1 MKIEISIDRESKVYE
16 LKALSLFAESLASG
30 RHIEEVAG
38 AVPPVP
44 AEDAP
49 RSGNFETGR
58 IINLGRSAT
67 FEPVVT
73 EKAKEAVQESP
84 EGGPKEAPVQEAPK
98 DYTDMVQDVLKM
110 TEEEMKS
117 APTTVLVEALNSFG
131 IDPTTRP
138 GKNTN
143 AKLRG
148 LLLSAIAEADNE
160 SAAAEAEAEAEETN
174 NAEEIKPQEDPE
186 VPAPDE
192 STAAEEAPE
201 EVTIDMLRDIARSL
215 IAANKRK
222 VIAEAFEACG
232 CSNFSTL
239 KNKDYVKFYDL
250 CKKG

>member
-38 AVPPVP
+38 AVPTAPVP
-44 AEDAP
+44 
-49 RSGNFETGR
+49 ETGR
-58 IINLGRSAT
+58 KFHNIETGRVISPEKPASL
-67 FEPVVT
+67 EPVVT
-73 EKAKEAVQESP
+73 EKAKEAVQEAP
-84 EGGPKEAPVQEAPK
+84 EGGPKESPVQEAVQSDEP
-98 DYTDMVQDVLKM
+98 TVQDVLKM
-110 TEEEMKS
+110 TEDEVKNV
-117 APTTVLVEALNSFG
+117 PTPILIKALETFG

-148 LLLSAIAEADNE
+148 LLISAIAEADNE
-160 SAAAEAEAEAEETN
+160 AVAAEETN
-174 NAEEIKPQEDPE
+174 NAEEIKPQED
-186 VPAPDE
+186 
-192 STAAEEAPE
+192 PE

>member
-38 AVPPVP
+38 AVPTVP

-73 EKAKEAVQESP
+73 EKAKEAMQEAP

-117 APTTVLVEALNSFG
+117 VPTTVLVEALNSFG

-160 SAAAEAEAEAEETN
+160 SAAAEETN

-192 STAAEEAPE
+192 STAAEESPE

>member
-73 EKAKEAVQESP
+73 EEAKEAVQESP

-160 SAAAEAEAEAEETN
+160 SAAAEAEAEETN

>member
-1 MKIEISIDRESKVYE
+1 MKIEISIDRESTVCE

-38 AVPPVP
+38 AVPTAPVP
-44 AEDAP
+44 
-49 RSGNFETGR
+49 ETGR
-58 IINLGRSAT
+58 KFHNIETGRVISLEKPASL
-67 FEPVVT
+67 EPVVT
-73 EKAKEAVQESP
+73 EKAKEAVQEAP
-84 EGGPKEAPVQEAPK
+84 EGGPKESPVQEAVQSDEP
-98 DYTDMVQDVLKM
+98 TVQDVLKM
-110 TEEEMKS
+110 TEDEMKNV
-117 APTTVLVEALNSFG
+117 PTPILIEALETLG

-148 LLLSAIAEADNE
+148 LLISAIDEA
-160 SAAAEAEAEAEETN
+160 AYEAVAAEETN
-174 NAEEIKPQEDPE
+174 NADEIKPQEDPE

-192 STAAEEAPE
+192 STVAEEAPE

-222 VIAEAFEACG
+222 VIAAAFEACG